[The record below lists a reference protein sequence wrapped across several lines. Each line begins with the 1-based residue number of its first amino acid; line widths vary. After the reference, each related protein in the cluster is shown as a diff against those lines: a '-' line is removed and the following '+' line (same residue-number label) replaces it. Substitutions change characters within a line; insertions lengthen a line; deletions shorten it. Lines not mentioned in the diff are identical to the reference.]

1 MPVKTTSILKQ
12 LERKKT
18 EFGGDVARHKLELLC
33 ALEKRRLPRAADVL
47 RLHELLCFLRAYPD
61 NEELLVLAGRML
73 VAFADRGDLR
83 QHRAALLNSG
93 IAGTTTRHAFFPAT
107 ALWLAERWGPH
118 LSITW
123 RDFEKQDRLD
133 QALPRLALYCE
144 TPGLDECAFPLREW
158 INRLK
163 APHETDAAFVLRRLA
178 QVRMKP
184 AVRETMLEDFEMPL
198 QLSAGP
204 GTPARTREVYADA
217 AIAFQSRALKRTY
230 PSPRDM
236 AARAPKSIRA
246 VEPRQAQAL
255 IELARAAMASRG
267 RELEAFVY
275 ADRNDV
281 RMVNC
286 GGGLQFAYIGMTPDR
301 RFLLETL
308 YGFLMLKNGMLVGY
322 GTNMGLFNSSE
333 VAFTVFDTFRGAEAA
348 QWYGHMVG
356 IARRMFNTDT
366 FVVDTYQLGEENDD
380 AIQSGA
386 WWFYQ
391 RLGFRPREAGLRRI
405 MRRELQR
412 MKTKPSY
419 RSSAATLRKL
429 ASANL
434 FLDPAKPRDDVFG
447 VLPLANVGL
456 RITQYLAERFG
467 FDRRKAERT
476 CAREAAELLGV
487 RSVRSFSPGE
497 RLAWRRWSPLI
508 LILPGIKRW
517 PRKDQKALVA
527 VVRAKGGRRESD
539 YLLRFDRHPRLR
551 RAIRALAMTE

>member
-1 MPVKTTSILKQ
+1 MPLKATSILKQ

-18 EFGGDVARHKLELLC
+18 EFGGDSARHKLELLR

-47 RLHELLCFLRAYPD
+47 RLHELLCFLRTYPD
-61 NEELLVLAGRML
+61 NAELRALAGRML
-73 VAFADRGDLR
+73 DAFADRGDLR
-83 QHRAALLNSG
+83 RHRAILLNSG
-93 IAGTTTRHAFFPAT
+93 IAGTATLHSFFPAT
-107 ALWLAERWGPH
+107 ALWLAKRWGRC
-118 LSITW
+118 LSVVW
-123 RDFEKQDRLD
+123 EDFERQDRLD
-133 QALPRLALYCE
+133 PVLPQLALYCE
-144 TPGLDECAFPLREW
+144 TPGLDEYAFPLREW
-158 INRLK
+158 IERLK
-163 APHETDAAFVLRRLA
+163 APHETDAAFILRRLA
-178 QVRMKP
+178 QVRMEP
-184 AVRETMLEDFEMPL
+184 AARETMLEDFQMPL

-217 AIAFQSRALKRTY
+217 AIAFQSRALDRTY

-246 VEPRQAQAL
+246 VEPSQAQPL

-286 GGGLQFAYIGMTPDR
+286 GGGLQFAYIGTTPER

-308 YGFLMLKNGMLVGY
+308 YGFLMLKNGVLVGY
-322 GTNMGLFNSSE
+322 GTNLGLFNSSE

-356 IARRMFNTDT
+356 IARRMFNANT

-391 RLGFRPREAGLRRI
+391 RLGFRPRETGLRRI

-434 FLDPAKPRDDVFG
+434 FLDPAKPRADVFG

-467 FDRRKAERT
+467 YDRRKAERT
-476 CAREAAELLGV
+476 CAREAADLLGV
-487 RSVRSFSPGE
+487 RSLRSFSPSQ

-517 PRKDQKALVA
+517 PRKDKKALA
-527 VVRAKGGRRESD
+527 DVVRAKGGRRESD
-539 YLLRFDRHPRLR
+539 YLLRFDRLRRLR
-551 RAIRALAMTE
+551 RVIRTLATAE